1 MSKSAK
7 RHLTNRDLERLRLAL
22 VHKRSEL
29 LGHRYD
35 SEHELRDVER
45 ESEPGDAAEVLI
57 EQEAALRLAAFD
69 APVLADVEHALA
81 RLDDGT
87 YGFSEESG
95 EPIPLRR
102 LEAVPWARR
111 TASEESDRRRG

>member
-1 MSKSAK
+1 MSKSPK
-7 RHLTNRDLERLRLAL
+7 SHLSKPDLERLRLAL

-29 LGHRYD
+29 LGHRRD
-35 SEHELRDVER
+35 SEDELRDVER
-45 ESEPGDAAEVLI
+45 ESEPGDAAEGII
-57 EQEAALRLAAFD
+57 EQDAALRLAAFD

-81 RLDDGT
+81 RFDDGT

-95 EPIPLRR
+95 EPIPLPR

-111 TASEESDRRRG
+111 TAREEDHRRP